1 VAVMADDGGSDRLN
15 RVGGL
20 PLHRQLADRLRGQIL
35 DGHLPPGS
43 RLPTEAELGQRY
55 GVTRPTIRQAVAQLR
70 AEGWIQTRQ
79 GAGSFV
85 REQPAPAAIEIQ
97 PEVHADPSGRVLV
110 YRHHPPWGLLAPT
123 RIAREPAGAEV
134 ARRLGLDP
142 GGRVLVRDRLIGP
155 VPDGPVRQL
164 ATTYLPARLAAQLP
178 ALTRRD
184 PGPGGFLAVLAE
196 AGYRTRTTLTVGS
209 RMPLPD
215 EAVALQL
222 GPGRPLLV
230 LWRTT
235 YNREDNRPLEATRYA
250 LDGDGWEV
258 TVPLLDR
265 RGPLAGTPDP
275 GPAPEPPGANA
286 MGVIEPAHE
295 DGLNDDG

>member
-1 VAVMADDGGSDRLN
+1 VAVMAHDGGSDRLN

-35 DGHLPPGS
+35 DGHLPSGS

-70 AEGWIQTRQ
+70 AEGWIETRQ

-85 REQPAPAAIEIQ
+85 RDQPAPAAIEIQ
-97 PEVHADPSGRVLV
+97 PEVHADPSGRVLI

-123 RIAREPAGAEV
+123 RIAREPATLEV
-134 ARRLGLDP
+134 ARRLDLDP
-142 GGRVLVRDRLIGP
+142 GSRLLVRDRLIGP
-155 VPDGPVRQL
+155 MPGGPVKQL
-164 ATTYLPARLAAQLP
+164 ATTYLPAKLVAQLP
-178 ALTRRD
+178 ALGRRN

-222 GPGRPLLV
+222 GPGRPLIV
-230 LWRTT
+230 LWRVT
-235 YNREDNRPLEATRYA
+235 YNREDDQPLEATRYA
-250 LDGDGWEV
+250 LDGAGWEV
-258 TVPLLDR
+258 TLPVLDR

-275 GPAPEPPGANA
+275 GPLPEPPGANA

-295 DGLNDDG
+295 DDLNDDG

>member
-1 VAVMADDGGSDRLN
+1 MAHDGGRDRLN

-35 DGHLPPGS
+35 DGQLPPGG
-43 RLPTEAELGQRY
+43 RLPTEAELTERY
-55 GVTRPTIRQAVAQLR
+55 GVTRPTIRQALAQLR
-70 AEGWIQTRQ
+70 AEGWVETRQ

-85 REQPAPAAIEIQ
+85 RAQPAPAAIEIQ
-97 PEVHADPSGRVLV
+97 PEVHADPSSRVLI

-123 RIAREPAGAEV
+123 RIAREPAGPEV

-142 GGRVLVRDRLIGP
+142 GARLLVRDRLIGP
-155 VPDGPVRQL
+155 VPGGPVRQL
-164 ATTYLPARLAAQLP
+164 ATTYLPAKLAARLP
-178 ALTRRD
+178 ALGRRN

-196 AGYRTRTTLTVGS
+196 AGYRTRTALTIGS

-215 EAVALQL
+215 EASALQL

-230 LWRTT
+230 LWRVT
-235 YNREDNRPLEATRYA
+235 YNREDDRPLEATRYA
-250 LDGDGWEV
+250 LAGDGWEV

-265 RGPLAGTPDP
+265 RGPLAGAPDP
-275 GPAPEPPGANA
+275 GPRPEPPGANA

-295 DGLNDDG
+295 DDLSDDG

>member
-1 VAVMADDGGSDRLN
+1 VTAPNSGSDRLN

-35 DGHLPPGS
+35 DGQLPPGG
-43 RLPTEAELGQRY
+43 RLPSETELIERY
-55 GVTRPTIRQAVAQLR
+55 GATRPVIRQAIGQLR
-70 AEGWIQTRQ
+70 AEGWVETRH

-85 REQPAPAAIEIQ
+85 RDHGHPAAIEIQ
-97 PEVHADPSGRVLV
+97 PEVHQDPGRPVLI
-110 YRHHPPWGLLAPT
+110 YDHHPDWGNLTPT
-123 RIAREPAGAEV
+123 RISREPADAEV
-134 ARRLGLDP
+134 ARRLDLDP
-142 GGRVLVRDRLIGP
+142 GARLVVRDRLIGP

-164 ATTYLPARLAAQLP
+164 ATTYLPASLARRVP
-178 ALTRRD
+178 AVAHRKTGD
-184 PGPGGFLAVLAE
+184 GGFLARIAD
-196 AGYRTRTTLTVGS
+196 AGIATRTVLTVGT

-230 LWRTT
+230 LWRITW
-235 YNREDNRPLEATRYA
+235 NREDDRPLEATRYLLA
-250 LDGDGWEV
+250 GDGWEV

-286 MGVIEPAHE
+286 TGVIEPAHE
-295 DGLNDDG
+295 TDLGDDG

>member
-1 VAVMADDGGSDRLN
+1 VAVMAHDGGSDRLN

-43 RLPTEAELGQRY
+43 RLPTEAELTDRY
-55 GVTRPTIRQAVAQLR
+55 GVTRPVIRQAVAQLR
-70 AEGWIQTRQ
+70 AEGWVTTRQ

-85 REQPAPAAIEIQ
+85 REHGHPAAIEIQ
-97 PEVHADPSGRVLV
+97 PEVHTDPTGRVLI

-123 RIAREPAGAEV
+123 RIAREPATLEV
-134 ARRLGLDP
+134 ARRLDLDP
-142 GGRVLVRDRLIGP
+142 GSRLLVRDRLIGP
-155 VPDGPVRQL
+155 MPGGPVKQL
-164 ATTYLPARLAAQLP
+164 ATTYLPAKLVAQLP
-178 ALTRRD
+178 ALGRRN

-222 GPGRPLLV
+222 GPGRPLIV
-230 LWRTT
+230 LWRVT
-235 YNREDNRPLEATRYA
+235 YNREDDQPLEATRYA
-250 LDGDGWEV
+250 LDGAGWEV
-258 TVPLLDR
+258 TLPVLDR

-275 GPAPEPPGANA
+275 GPLPEPPGANA

-295 DGLNDDG
+295 DDLNDDG

>member
-1 VAVMADDGGSDRLN
+1 MAHDDGSDRLN

-35 DGHLPPGS
+35 DGALPPGS
-43 RLPTEAELGQRY
+43 RLPTEAELTERY
-55 GVTRPTIRQAVAQLR
+55 GVTRPTIRQALVQLR
-70 AEGWIQTRQ
+70 AEGWVTTRQ

-97 PEVHADPSGRVLV
+97 PEVHADPSGRVLI
-110 YRHHPPWGLLAPT
+110 YRHHPSWGLLAPT
-123 RIAREPAGAEV
+123 RIARESAGPEV
-134 ARRLGLDP
+134 VRRLGLDP
-142 GGRVLVRDRLIGP
+142 GARLLVRDRLIGP
-155 VPDGPVRQL
+155 VPGGPVRQL

-178 ALTRRD
+178 ALGRRN
-184 PGPGGFLAVLAE
+184 PGPGGFLAVLAD
-196 AGYRTRTTLTVGS
+196 AGYQTRTTLTVGS

-230 LWRTT
+230 LWRVT
-235 YNREDNRPLEATRYA
+235 YDRSTDRPLEATRYA
-250 LDGDGWEV
+250 LAGDGWEV

-265 RGPLAGTPDP
+265 RGPLAGAPDP
-275 GPAPEPPGANA
+275 GPRPEPPGANA

-295 DGLNDDG
+295 DDLNDDG

>member
-1 VAVMADDGGSDRLN
+1 MADDGGSGRLN

-20 PLHRQLADRLRGQIL
+20 PLHRQLADRLRGLIL
-35 DGHLPPGS
+35 DGQLPPGS

-55 GVTRPTIRQAVAQLR
+55 GVTRPVIRQAVAQLR
-70 AEGWIQTRQ
+70 AEGWVTTRH

-97 PEVHADPSGRVLV
+97 PEVHADSSGRVLI

-134 ARRLGLDP
+134 ARRLGVDP
-142 GGRVLVRDRLIGP
+142 GARVLVRDRLIGP

-164 ATTYLPARLAAQLP
+164 ATTYLPARLGAQLP
-178 ALTRRD
+178 ALGRRA
-184 PGPGGFLAVLAE
+184 PGPGGFLAVLAD
-196 AGYRTRTTLTVGS
+196 AGYQTRTTLTIGA

-215 EAVALQL
+215 EAQALQL

-235 YNREDNRPLEATRYA
+235 YNRTDDRPLEATRYA
-250 LDGDGWEV
+250 LDGDGWEI
-258 TVPLLDR
+258 TVPVLDR
-265 RGPLAGTPDP
+265 RGPRAGAPDP
-275 GPAPEPPGANA
+275 GPKPEPPGVNSL
-286 MGVIEPAHE
+286 GVPEPAHE
-295 DGLNDDG
+295 DDLNDDG

>member
-1 VAVMADDGGSDRLN
+1 VAVMAHDGGSTRLN

-97 PEVHADPSGRVLV
+97 PEVHADPSGRVLI

-123 RIAREPAGAEV
+123 RIAREAAGADV

-155 VPDGPVRQL
+155 APDGPVRQL

-178 ALTRRD
+178 ALARRD
-184 PGPGGFLAVLAE
+184 PGPGGFLAVLAD
-196 AGYRTRTTLTVGS
+196 AGYRTRTTLTVGT

-235 YNREDNRPLEATRYA
+235 YNREDDRPLEATRYLLA
-250 LDGDGWEV
+250 GDGFEV
-258 TVPLLDR
+258 TVPILDR

-275 GPAPEPPGANA
+275 GPNPEPPGMNA
-286 MGVIEPAHE
+286 MGVVEPAHE
-295 DGLNDDG
+295 TDLSDDG